1 LNKKLLILLI
11 GSLSLFAETTMCY
24 KENVKLVTGIE
35 NIKLD
40 GGLCQ
45 GKLSLNEMKN
55 NGWKVEDIKISSGSK
70 GNNFTYIFK
79 KNEKQYTALD
89 MEKLEQKIVA
99 RIENNQR
106 IDEKKKLDE
115 LKLKMS
121 QAGKEKY
128 IKTCQNCHGEKAE
141 IEAFGTARAL
151 VTLDL
156 ADINLSINQYKSR
169 LKDNGNG
176 LIMTPYA
183 KTITSQDV
191 RNIYSYILTLKDE
204 NKDEN
209 KDTK

>member
-1 LNKKLLILLI
+1 
-11 GSLSLFAETTMCY
+11 MCY
-24 KENVKLVTGIE
+24 KENVKQVAGIE

-45 GKLSLNEMKN
+45 GNISLTQMKN
-55 NGWKVEDIKISSGSK
+55 DGWKVEDIKMSGSAN
-70 GNNFTYIFK
+70 GTNFTYIFK
-79 KNEKQYTALD
+79 KNEKEYTALD

-99 RIENNQR
+99 RIENNR
-106 IDEKKKLDE
+106 REDEKERLNE
-115 LKLKMS
+115 LKMRMS

-128 IKTCQNCHGEKAE
+128 INKCQSCHGEKAE